1 MARSKRVND
10 GLPGSPSAM
19 IPQREDRN
27 SKCDEEAARILE
39 ETQHWYDSRVEAP
52 GKRVQIEPASI
63 ERTNKALSGTFM
75 PWDPDALEHPV
86 LLVLSEVVA
95 MRKRL
100 DQNERLIRFLVER
113 SSPTR

>member
-1 MARSKRVND
+1 MARSKRVS
-10 GLPGSPSAM
+10 GGALGSPSEM

-27 SKCDEEAARILE
+27 SKCDEEAARVLE
-39 ETQHWYDSRVEAP
+39 ETQHWYGSCLEAP
-52 GKRVQIEPASI
+52 GKRVQIDPASI

-75 PWDPDALEHPV
+75 PWEPDALENPV